1 MTPSPSS
8 TPESASASST
18 PSTVT
23 KITTKRPDELE
34 NRLSKYKHKDLTIV
48 ADYLSTKARKS
59 KQTAFA
65 YSFALEHF
73 NKFIEQNYKGYN
85 IQTILEP
92 LTEQGKQQK
101 QIDLYKLLNDFIS
114 YLQNDTIN
122 GHDLSAK
129 SIKLYIAAVKSY
141 LAYNDIEIS
150 SNKFKNKITM
160 PPVYHEDEE
169 AIDANDIKEILH
181 HCNNRRLKTYLLVL
195 ASGGMRAIEALAI
208 RERDLDFSDI
218 NFSDLSDKANPAGV
232 RIRKEYSKTKTE
244 RHIFISNEAARYVK
258 DWLNWK
264 YRDRRH
270 YENKYLKKLVRS
282 EDNLVFSKTG
292 ASTKNPHGLYGK
304 MLIEFQKVLD
314 LAGLKSRKED
324 GVFKRRKVTF
334 HSLRRFVKTTIAN
347 QTRNSDYSEWFLGH
361 RKSTY
366 WVNKKP
372 ELKRIYK
379 EDCMKYLTFLDYP
392 TVEAVGTSFAAKL
405 KEKEK
410 EIDELKRRDMAN
422 AEHIARL
429 EAKIDDQYKQYEM
442 KFLQSRTYLE
452 QRIPALVER
461 IFKNTHTIKEISD
474 KTQEMTNEQKI
485 RSLSLILE
493 AFANASTEAE
503 SLLTKGTSTDSV
515 GSESNS

>member
-1 MTPSPSS
+1 MTPTSP
-8 TPESASASST
+8 TPESAFSS
-18 PSTVT
+18 
-23 KITTKRPDELE
+23 KIATRPDKLA
-34 NRLSKYKHKDLTIV
+34 NRLSKYKNEGLTIV

-92 LTEQGKQQK
+92 LTDQGKQK
-101 QIDLYKLLNDFIS
+101 QLDLYKLLNDFIS

-129 SIKLYIAAVKSY
+129 SVKLYMAAAKSY

-160 PPVYHEDEE
+160 PPIYHEDEE
-169 AIDANDIKEILH
+169 AIDAKDIKEILH

-195 ASGGMRAIEALAI
+195 ASGGMRAVEALAI
-208 RERDLDFSDI
+208 RECDLDFSDI
-218 NFSDLSDKANPAGV
+218 NFSDPSDKANPAGV

-258 DWLNWK
+258 YWIDWK
-264 YRDRRH
+264 YRDRH
-270 YENKYLKKLVRS
+270 SENKYLNNLARNK
-282 EDNLVFSKTG
+282 DDLVFSKNVTSG
-292 ASTKNPHGLYGK
+292 NNPHGLYGK
-304 MLIEFQKVLD
+304 MLTEFQKVLD

-324 GVFKRRKVTF
+324 GVYKRRKVTF
-334 HSLRRFVKTTIAN
+334 HSFRRFVKTTIAN
-347 QTRNSDYSEWFLGH
+347 QTKNGDYSEWFLGH
-361 RKSTY
+361 KKSVYYT
-366 WVNKKP
+366 NKSD

-405 KEKEK
+405 KEKDK
-410 EIDELKRRDMAN
+410 EIEELRRRDTAN

-429 EAKIDDQYKQYEM
+429 EAKIDDLYNHWEADIRQDTDRAEILTDMNKKEKDVVDQTTKQILELAEDRITERSPIDA
-442 KFLQSRTYLE
+442 LQL
-452 QRIPALVER
+452 
-461 IFKNTHTIKEISD
+461 IKSMLTQISD
-474 KTQEMTNEQKI
+474 LKKKTAEDITK
-485 RSLSLILE
+485 SLS
-493 AFANASTEAE
+493 
-503 SLLTKGTSTDSV
+503 
-515 GSESNS
+515 